1 MTSSIP
7 LIFTSSISPA
17 CHVKNSRRH
26 SLLPTTMATATELSA
41 AYRAL

>member
-1 MTSSIP
+1 MTSSVP

-26 SLLPTTMATATELSA
+26 FPLPTTTATAIELSA